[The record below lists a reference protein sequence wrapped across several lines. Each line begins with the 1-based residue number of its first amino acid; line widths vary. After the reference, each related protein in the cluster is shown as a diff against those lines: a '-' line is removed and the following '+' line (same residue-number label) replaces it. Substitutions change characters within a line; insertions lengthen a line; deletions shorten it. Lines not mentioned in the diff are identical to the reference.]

1 MSKRIGVVGAGAWGK
16 NIVRTLHEMGALAGV
31 AEMGEPA
38 RQAVVEAYPEIPVF
52 TDVHELLNQDL
63 HGVAIAAPAPVH
75 HLVAKE
81 ALSNGLHTFVE
92 KPMTLNS
99 DDADDLVQLADAQDC
114 VLMVGHLLIFQPAIA
129 FMKHFIDEGRLG
141 QTYSLHHERL
151 NLGRARKVENVLWSL
166 GVHDVAVCLHLAGE
180 SPSEV
185 EYFGQSVLT
194 PGIDDDSMLHLRFP
208 SGKVGHVHNSWL
220 WPSMRR
226 RLTVIGEKGMLVYD
240 EPNQT
245 VTFHDKGVN
254 ADLTN
259 RDAGSQVIFEG
270 QGQPLRTEMQAFLDA
285 CETGK
290 RPISDG
296 RSGLEVVRV
305 LEQACPLA

>member
-1 MSKRIGVVGAGAWGK
+1 MAKRIGVVGAGSWGK
-16 NIVRTLHEMGALAGV
+16 NIVRTLYEMGVLAGV
-31 AEMGEPA
+31 AELGESA
-38 RQAVVEAYPEIPVF
+38 RQSVTETYPEVPVF
-52 TDVHELLNQDL
+52 SDVHELLNRDL

-81 ALSNGLHTFVE
+81 ALGNGLHTFIE
-92 KPMTLNS
+92 KPMTLS
-99 DDADDLVQLADAQDC
+99 SVDADDLVQLAEAQDC
-114 VLMVGHLLIFQPAIA
+114 VLMVGHLLIFQPAIT
-129 FMKHFIDEGRLG
+129 FIKHYLSEGRLG
-141 QTYSLHHERL
+141 RVYSLHHERL

-180 SPSEV
+180 APESV
-185 EYFGQSVLT
+185 EYFGQSILT

-208 SGKVGHVHNSWL
+208 SGTVGHVHNSWL

-226 RLTVIGEKGMLVYD
+226 RLTVVGEKGMLVYD

-245 VTFHDKGVN
+245 VTFHDKGVRP
-254 ADLTN
+254 DLTN
-259 RDAGSQVIFEG
+259 RDEGSQVVFEG
-270 QGQPLRTEMQAFLDA
+270 QGQPLRTEMEAFLDA
-285 CETGK
+285 CATGA

-296 RSGLEVVRV
+296 RSGLEVVKV

>member
-1 MSKRIGVVGAGAWGK
+1 MVKRIGVVGAGAWGK
-16 NIVRTLHEMGALAGV
+16 NIVRTLHEMGVLAGV
-31 AEMGEPA
+31 AELGESA
-38 RQAVVEAYPEIPVF
+38 RAAVSEAYPDVPVYSE
-52 TDVHELLNQDL
+52 VHELLDQDL
-63 HGVAIAAPAPVH
+63 HGVAVAAPAPVH

-99 DDADDLVQLADAQDC
+99 DDADDLVQLAEAQDC
-114 VLMVGHLLIFQPAIA
+114 VLMVGHLLLFQPAVA
-129 FMKHFIDEGRLG
+129 FMKHFITEGRLG
-141 QTYSLHHERL
+141 KVHSLHHERL

-180 SPSEV
+180 APTGV

-194 PGIDDDSMLHLRFP
+194 PGIADDSLLHLTFP
-208 SGKVGHVHNSWL
+208 SGAVGHIHNSWL
-220 WPSMRR
+220 WPSLRR
-226 RLTVIGEKGMLVYD
+226 RLTVVGGKGMLVYD

-254 ADLTN
+254 PDLTN
-259 RDAGSQVIFEG
+259 RDDGSQVVFEG
-270 QGQPLRTEMQAFLDA
+270 EGQPLRTEMEAFLEA
-285 CETGK
+285 CTTGA

-305 LEQACPLA
+305 LERACPLA